1 MRLCLSLVDVAIIM
15 TVALINRLTLGF
27 VFRCE
32 WWLCFLF
39 TITTI
44 QISRVLKHYF
54 QLNYIPRRCALDSM
68 PGLHNIRYY
77 NHFNILSYTVVSSS
91 LFRISKTIFCV
102 HMYISICISI
112 INIYF
117 HQCIYPFSG
126 YNILFRPIHA
136 GNERSQAIN

>member
-91 LFRISKTIFCV
+91 LFRISKT
-102 HMYISICISI
+102 MYMSICILNNYLTFTSI
-112 INIYF
+112 NAY
-117 HQCIYPFSG
+117 
-126 YNILFRPIHA
+126 IHFW
-136 GNERSQAIN
+136 GIIFFFVQYMQEMNDPKQ

>member
-77 NHFNILSYTVVSSS
+77 NHFNILTYTVV
-91 LFRISKTIFCV
+91 
-102 HMYISICISI
+102 YINSICILNTYLTFTS
-112 INIYF
+112 N
-117 HQCIYPFSG
+117 QCIYPFLG
-126 YNILFRPIHA
+126 YNVLFRQMHA

>member
-91 LFRISKTIFCV
+91 LFKISQT
-102 HMYISICISI
+102 MYICNIPIQHLLPINANIHFWGI
-112 INIYF
+112 IFFFVQYMQEMNDPK
-117 HQCIYPFSG
+117 Q
-126 YNILFRPIHA
+126 
-136 GNERSQAIN
+136 

>member
-15 TVALINRLTLGF
+15 TVALINRFALGF
-27 VFRCE
+27 GFRCE

-77 NHFNILSYTVVSSS
+77 NHFNIRSYTVVSSS
-91 LFRISKTIFCV
+91 LFRISKT
-102 HMYISICISI
+102 MYIDSICILNTYLTFTS
-112 INIYF
+112 N
-117 HQCIYPFSG
+117 QCIYPFLG
-126 YNILFRPIHA
+126 YNVLFRQMQ
-136 GNERSQAIN
+136 RSFWK